1 MRISDWSS
9 DVCSSDLGQPRH
21 ASEHKPAF
29 FARWFMST
37 NHKDIGTLY
46 LIFAI
51 LAGII
56 GATISGLMRLQLA
69 QPGIQYLPLW
79 AGTEDFAGGIPL
91 WNVMVTAHGL
101 ILLFFV
107 ILPDRVGGFAQWFV
121 TIMLGAPDLAL

>member
-37 NHKDIGTLY
+37 NHKDIGTLF

-56 GATISGLMRLQLA
+56 GAPISGLMRLELA

-79 AGTEDFAGGIPL
+79 AGTEDFAAALHLCHVLVP
-91 WNVMVTAHGL
+91 AHGHRKSTGL
-101 ILLFFV
+101 NS
-107 ILPDRVGGFAQWFV
+107 RH
-121 TIMLGAPDLAL
+121 